1 MKRTSR
7 GPSKLSKPLHQR
19 LNKYALAAG
28 AAGVSALALTT
39 RAEAKI
45 VYTPAHVRLQVLT
58 PPFPLDLNHDGIVD
72 FYILHS
78 FSHFGGVHFLA
89 ACQLPN
95 SYHGPFCFNRNAQ
108 SSNVIR
114 ESVSMGRDFDAAL
127 RYGAKIQR
135 DDRFITSGPERLASF
150 CCYSGRS
157 SFISWFGPWANG
169 GKGVKNRYLGLKFK
183 IKGQFHFGWARL
195 TVTTTSDN
203 FIAILTGYAYETI
216 PGKAIVAGK
225 TKGPDDDIAEE
236 SSATPMPVPEPA
248 TLGALAMGAPGLSI
262 WRRED
267 WARAL
272 ALR

>member
-1 MKRTSR
+1 M
-7 GPSKLSKPLHQR
+7 L
-19 LNKYALAAG
+19 ALAQPAG
-28 AAGVSALALTT
+28 
-39 RAEAKI
+39 AKI

-78 FSHFGGVHFLA
+78 DSHFGGQHFLA
-89 ACQLPN
+89 ACQRPN
-95 SYHGPFCFNRNAQ
+95 SYHGLFCFDANAQ

-114 ESVSMGRDFDAAL
+114 ASASMGRNFDAAL

-135 DDRFITSGPERLASF
+135 GDHFITSGPERLASF

-157 SFISWFGPWANG
+157 MRYWFGPWANG
-169 GKGVKNRYLGLKFK
+169 GKGVKDRYLGLKFK
-183 IKGQFHFGWARL
+183 IKGQYHFGWARL

-203 FIAILTGYAYETI
+203 FMAILTGYAYETI

-236 SSATPMPVPEPA
+236 FSATPMPTPKPA
-248 TLGALAMGAPGLSI
+248 TLGALALGAPGLTI
-262 WRRED
+262 WRREE
-267 WARAL
+267 AVVAAL
-272 ALR
+272 EGR